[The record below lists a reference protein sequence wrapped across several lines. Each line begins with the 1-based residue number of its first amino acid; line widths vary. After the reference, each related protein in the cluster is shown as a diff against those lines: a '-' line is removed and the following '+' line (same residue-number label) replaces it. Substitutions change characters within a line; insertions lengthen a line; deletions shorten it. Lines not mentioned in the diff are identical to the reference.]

1 MPPTLA
7 ARSRSPGMMYGSGTR
22 PVGFQLIPGPRRL
35 LTFHG
40 MRREMEVINLEV
52 RGAPPAESLCVPWG
66 GMGATPKEEQGDAE
80 FWRGDPPCSASS
92 QVTARLGAPGM
103 AKPRENRKKTNPKVL
118 SSHKMRGGKSHPTPH
133 PPHLRLPPASIRESS
148 GSWDVRRGL
157 HMEGLAGVGEGGG
170 ASPLNSQL
178 TADQSN

>member
-1 MPPTLA
+1 MPSAGGGP
-7 ARSRSPGMMYGSGTR
+7 SPLCKQPGHSQAGSTR
-22 PVGFQLIPGPRRL
+22 NGKTTGKQ
-35 LTFHG
+35 
-40 MRREMEVINLEV
+40 E
-52 RGAPPAESLCVPWG
+52 
-66 GMGATPKEEQGDAE
+66 
-80 FWRGDPPCSASS
+80 
-92 QVTARLGAPGM
+92 
-103 AKPRENRKKTNPKVL
+103 KKTNPKVL

-133 PPHLRLPPASIRESS
+133 PQPIQRVPVTPHLRLPPASIRGSS